1 MGGDVAVHL
10 VQLLVLD
17 QIALSLPRAIAP
29 GSGIWPRPKRRMFV
43 GYLKGTL
50 AALFEQRRLVVERRI
65 GVHGEERSLNLQ
77 NLLRPAQAAHLLAIA
92 RSVQ

>member
-1 MGGDVAVHL
+1 
-10 VQLLVLD
+10 
-17 QIALSLPRAIAP
+17 
-29 GSGIWPRPKRRMFV
+29 MFV